1 MKIKN
6 LKKALGIAGGI
17 ALIAIALHQPP
28 DRKAIKTP
36 EVRGVWITNI
46 ALSGL
51 YHATFL
57 DEVLHDISTHQINT
71 IYPGVWSQGKTFYPS
86 QVAPQSFSVGDIL
99 QTTVQAS
106 QRQGLRVI
114 PWFEY
119 GLKITDD
126 SQIAQ
131 QHPDWL
137 TRNVAGSIYINPQPQ
152 PPKLPFLQGLSRS
165 LSGAN
170 HVVMNP
176 AHPQVQE
183 FMVNLLTDVV
193 ERYNIDG
200 IQLDD
205 HFVLPVAFG
214 YDPYTK
220 RLFQQEKGYPPP
232 ADPYNPEWMRWR
244 ADKVTQLMAKISQSI
259 KQKKPDLIISIAPNS
274 PAFAYRESLQDW
286 PTWVRRGYVDEVV
299 VQAYRP
305 TVAEVNVVLA
315 DPEINALRQLAPI
328 RVGLYTGPGWQAQ
341 TSTEIAA
348 QIQAGRNK
356 KYDGFVLFP
365 WEFSLG
371 PWRRGEIGSLSKVIQ
386 NQP

>member
-1 MKIKN
+1 MKIKHI
-6 LKKALGIAGGI
+6 KKMLGLSAGVI
-17 ALIAIALHQPP
+17 LIAIALHRPP
-28 DRKAIKTP
+28 DRKATNTP
-36 EVRGVWITNI
+36 EIRGVWMTNI
-46 ALSGL
+46 ALTGL

-57 DEVLHDISTHQINT
+57 DEVLHDIATHQINT
-71 IYPGVWSQGKTFYPS
+71 LYPGVWSQGKTFYPS
-86 QVAPQSFSVGDIL
+86 RVAPPSLSVGDIL
-99 QTTVQAS
+99 QTTVQTGH
-106 QRQGLRVI
+106 RQGLRVI

-119 GLKITDD
+119 GLKLTDD

-137 TRNVAGSIYINPQPQ
+137 TRNAVGSIFINPQP
-152 PPKLPFLQGLSRS
+152 KAHLPLLNGFSRS

-176 AHPQVQE
+176 AHPGVQE

-193 ERYNIDG
+193 ARYDIDG

-205 HFVLPVAFG
+205 HFALPVAFG

-220 RLFQQEKGYPPP
+220 KLFQQEKGYPPP
-232 ADPYNPEWMRWR
+232 ADPNNPEWMRWR
-244 ADKVTQLMAKISQSI
+244 ADKLTQLMAKISQSI
-259 KQKKPDLIISIAPNS
+259 KQKKPDLIISIAPNA

-305 TVAEVNVVLA
+305 TVAEVNTVLA
-315 DPEINALRQLAPI
+315 DPEINALRQYAPI

-341 TSTEIAA
+341 TSAEIAA
-348 QIQAGRNK
+348 QIQASRNK
-356 KYDGFVLFP
+356 NYDGFVLFI

-371 PWRRGEIGSLSKVIQ
+371 PMRRGELSSLSKAIQ

>member
-1 MKIKN
+1 M
-6 LKKALGIAGGI
+6 LGLSTGVM
-17 ALIAIALHQPP
+17 LVAIALHRPP
-28 DRKAIKTP
+28 DRKAANTP
-36 EVRGVWITNI
+36 EIRGVWMTNI

-51 YHATFL
+51 YHTTFL
-57 DEVLHDISTHQINT
+57 DEVLHDIAAHQINT
-71 IYPGVWSQGKTFYPS
+71 LYPGVWSQGKTFYPS
-86 QVAPQSFSVGDIL
+86 RVAPQSLSVGDIL
-99 QTTVQAS
+99 QATVQTG

-119 GLKITDD
+119 GLKVTDD

-137 TRNVAGSIYINPQPQ
+137 TRNAAGSVYINPQPKPQ
-152 PPKLPFLQGLSRS
+152 SLPLLSGFSRS

-193 ERYNIDG
+193 ERYDIDG

-205 HFVLPVAFG
+205 HFALPIAFG

-220 RLFQQEKGYPPP
+220 KLFQQENGYPPP
-232 ADPYNPEWMRWR
+232 TDPNHPEWMRWR
-244 ADKVTQLMAKISQSI
+244 ADKLTQLMAKISRSI

-274 PAFAYRESLQDW
+274 PAFAYQESLQDW

-305 TVAEVNVVLA
+305 TVAEVNTVLA
-315 DPEINALRQLAPI
+315 DPEIETLRQFVPI

-341 TSTEIAA
+341 TSAAIAA
-348 QIQAGRNK
+348 QIQVGRNK
-356 KYDGFVLFP
+356 KYNGFVLFP

-371 PWRRGEIGSLSKVIQ
+371 PMRRGDLSSLIKVIQ